1 MVFPFVYV
9 LWLKPLLF
17 HARNP
22 IDPSAPK
29 WGSTSAVSTD
39 AGFLRGKWIAH
50 IDASSSRS
58 KNDIAQFVLSRAS
71 ETLEFLPDDRLVWIN
86 MGDVVKGR
94 WKDDADRITL
104 DPETVDDVPVKLALD
119 RRAAQMALPR
129 RSPESNRKWLSEGN
143 SVLMVQ
149 RLGPIQLMPDGKRLF
164 CSGNVDQNGQTF
176 LGTTVWDRVKR

>member
-1 MVFPFVYV
+1 
-9 LWLKPLLF
+9 
-17 HARNP
+17 
-22 IDPSAPK
+22 
-29 WGSTSAVSTD
+29 
-39 AGFLRGKWIAH
+39 
-50 IDASSSRS
+50 
-58 KNDIAQFVLSRAS
+58 
-71 ETLEFLPDDRLVWIN
+71 